1 MQPPSPHVPFPTW
14 LGVLLVQLLK
24 VGHAPAAEPESTPD
38 EWLASF
44 SDQWDEAG
52 WTVARGR
59 NRPGYLR
66 AADDAHW
73 QARFRAMQG
82 LVATGDAAI
91 DPLLQVLSDGQEP
104 ERILAAQT
112 LGFLAPNVSREALL
126 RAIRSDRSA
135 AVRLYSVDSLGM
147 QGGMDLKEEL
157 TKVAASERNDDV
169 KKHIAYAIA
178 RDREGLDPQVA
189 QGLVAWDAAQ
199 LNSAKLGEMAPD
211 FTLRSL
217 TGEAVTLSGYRGKQA
232 IVLVFIYGDT

>member
-1 MQPPSPHVPFPTW
+1 MRPSSPPAPLRPW
-14 LGVLLVQLLK
+14 LGVLPALLLL
-24 VGHAPAAEPESTPD
+24 VGHAQAAESEQTPA

-52 WTVARGR
+52 WSVSHGR
-59 NRPGYLR
+59 NQPGYLR
-66 AADDAHW
+66 ADNDTLW
-73 QARFRAMQG
+73 EARFRALQG
-82 LVATGDAAI
+82 LVAAGDAAI

-135 AVRLYSVDSLGM
+135 AVRLYAVDSLGM
-147 QGGMDLKEEL
+147 QGGLDLKEEL
-157 TKVAASERNDDV
+157 TKIARSEQNGDV

-178 RDREGLDPQVA
+178 RGREGLDPQVA
-189 QGLVAWDAAQ
+189 HGLVAWDAAQ

-232 IVLVFIYGDT
+232 VVLVFIYGDT